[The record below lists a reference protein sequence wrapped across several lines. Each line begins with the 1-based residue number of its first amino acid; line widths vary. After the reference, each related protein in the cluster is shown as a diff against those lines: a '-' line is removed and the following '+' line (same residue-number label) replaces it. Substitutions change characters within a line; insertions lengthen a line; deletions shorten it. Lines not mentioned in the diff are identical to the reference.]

1 MTVRKALVPRNWV
14 KWAAF
19 LALLLAACGTA
30 PQMRKENS
38 KMDELKFK
46 IDRDGSFE
54 PDAAWLRHDNPRLST
69 RGTPTI
75 LSGVGIAINAPRE
88 VQFSNG
94 PHLDPEDAQFIVC
107 MASNFVYDT
116 MGYGSSFI
124 ESVTL
129 VVVDTH
135 THQEYSGLAAL
146 ATRDNGMD
154 NLEPFPSDLPRP
166 TTDHSNT
173 TIGEVL
179 RGNLAQ
185 FIRLPAVE
193 TEYVVYAAFGPFRS
207 NSLTVKVV
215 RRPTSP

>member
-1 MTVRKALVPRNWV
+1 MTVHKALVPRGRV
-14 KWAAF
+14 KWASF
-19 LALLLAACGTA
+19 LLLLLAACGTT

-54 PDAAWLRHDNPRLST
+54 PDAAWLRYNNPRLST
-69 RGTPTI
+69 RGTPEI
-75 LSGVGIAINAPRE
+75 LSGIGIAINAPRE

-116 MGYGSSFI
+116 LGYGSNFI
-124 ESVTL
+124 ESITF
-129 VVVDTH
+129 VVVDAH

-146 ATRDNGMD
+146 AMRSNASDNFVP
-154 NLEPFPSDLPRP
+154 EPSDTPQR

-173 TIGEVL
+173 TIEEVL
-179 RGNLAQ
+179 RGNLAT

-193 TEYVVYAAFGPFRS
+193 TEYVVYAALGPFRS

-215 RRPTSP
+215 RRPSSP

>member
-1 MTVRKALVPRNWV
+1 MKVHKALVPRGLV

-19 LALLLAACGTA
+19 LLLLSACGTA
-30 PQMRKENS
+30 PQIRKENA

-54 PDAAWLRHDNPRLST
+54 PDAGWLLFKNARLST
-69 RGTPTI
+69 RGTPKI

-107 MASNFVYDT
+107 MASRFVYGT
-116 MGYGSSFI
+116 LGYGSSFI

-129 VVVDTH
+129 VVVDAH
-135 THQEYSGLAAL
+135 THQEYSGIAAL
-146 ATRDNGMD
+146 ATRDNGRD
-154 NLEPFPSDLPRP
+154 NLIPEPSGRP
-166 TTDHSNT
+166 QRTTDHSNT

-193 TEYVVYAAFGPFRS
+193 TEYVVYAALGPFRS